1 MKDQDMFRKTFDKL
15 HASPDLLTEVLN
27 MTEENKFVSSK
38 KKRHIH
44 RYVAAAIAAFVII
57 GTGGAVYAM
66 DIGGIQRIIQV
77 WVHGDQTNAVFTIED
92 GSYTLEYEDSN
103 GDTVSQSGG
112 GVAFDSDGTERPLTE
127 EELLEELNAPEVEYK
142 DDGSVWVYYLDQ
154 KLDITDKFEND
165 FCYVKLDS
173 GGQTLYIT
181 IKYQDSYAISPH
193 SYIQPD
199 MFQ

>member
-1 MKDQDMFRKTFDKL
+1 
-15 HASPDLLTEVLN
+15 

>member
-1 MKDQDMFRKTFDKL
+1 MKDQDMFQKTFDKL

-92 GSYTLEYEDSN
+92 GSYTLEYEESN